1 VIVLDTT
8 VLIDYLRGQPV
19 VARVLDLTAH
29 GEALATAAINV
40 EEIAR
45 GLRDTERGAAQQLF
59 AGLVVLPITGEA
71 GWQAGEWRRSYA
83 ARGVTLWQAD
93 CLIAATGCAPGR
105 AGHGQPEGL
114 PHAGAGSPTLAR
126 RPLSSGQAR

>member
-1 VIVLDTT
+1 MIVLDTT

-93 CLIAATGCAPGR
+93 RLIAATAAAHR
-105 AGHGQPEGL
+105 AVLATGNPEDFPMPSLDVQHWPVGQ
-114 PHAGAGSPTLAR
+114 
-126 RPLSSGQAR
+126 